1 MFTVTGVGA
10 ASIEEMESCE
20 WALFRAPG
28 GLAAASF
35 KILFAKGN
43 RQFHIFPRTGRGL
56 IETRQEE
63 HVS

>member
-28 GLAAASF
+28 GLVALRSKFFLPKAT
-35 KILFAKGN
+35 GN
-43 RQFHIFPRTGRGL
+43 FTFSQVL
-56 IETRQEE
+56 VEA
-63 HVS
+63 